1 MEPEGVKHVAEA
13 IAQMPQ
19 LSTVK
24 YMPPRLKPTPHRS
37 SVKERSR
44 QQPHGIGGREAR
56 RRGDRADGAALERQ

>member
-24 YMPPRLKPTPHRS
+24 YMPPRLKPTPRRS
-37 SVKERSR
+37 SVKERVLS
-44 QQPHGIGGREAR
+44 HI
-56 RRGDRADGAALERQ
+56 